1 MDIGTKIKYL
11 RNNWGWS
18 QKDLAEKSGL
28 SQTYISAIESG
39 KKANPGIKSIKGI
52 ADAFG
57 KTVDDLVKD
66 TNITSTKE

>member
-1 MDIGTKIKYL
+1 MDIGTKIKNL
-11 RNNWGWS
+11 RNDQGMS
-18 QKDLAEKSGL
+18 QKDLGEKSGL

-39 KKANPGIKSIKGI
+39 KKLNPGIKAIKGI

>member
-1 MDIGTKIKYL
+1 MDIGAKIKSL

-18 QKDLAEKSGL
+18 QKDLAERSGL

-39 KKANPGIKSIKGI
+39 KKPNPGIKSIKGI

-57 KTVDDLVKD
+57 KTVDDLVTD
-66 TNITSTKE
+66 TDLNKTE